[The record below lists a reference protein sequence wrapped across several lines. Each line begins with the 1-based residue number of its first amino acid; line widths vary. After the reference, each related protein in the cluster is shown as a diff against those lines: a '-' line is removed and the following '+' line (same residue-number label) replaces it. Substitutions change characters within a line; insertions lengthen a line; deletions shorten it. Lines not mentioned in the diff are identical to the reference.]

1 MPKAPHQSYKIPVKD
16 YKFTEDMTVDEL
28 VKQMEQA
35 WGFTAG
41 KLATG
46 VNIMEA
52 MINDKKCVKFLS
64 FTADIIATGT
74 RGVIRELVKR
84 KLVDVII
91 TTCGTLD
98 HDVARCSRD
107 YYRGSFIMN
116 DSKLHQEGVNRLG
129 NVLVPNDSYGVVI
142 EKKILPMLEEL
153 YKDGKRELSSIE
165 LNREIGLRCCDET
178 SIAYWAAK
186 NDIPLIVPGPTDGSV
201 GYQLWYFSQDHK
213 DFRLN
218 ILKDEEYLNNLVFDA
233 KRSGALIVGGGIS
246 KHHTIWWNQF
256 KDGLD
261 YVIYVTTAAEWDGS
275 LSGARPRE
283 AVSWGK
289 INEKAKR
296 VMIEGDATTVLPI
309 MTSALISRLAKKEN
323 KKP

>member
-1 MPKAPHQSYKIPVKD
+1 MAKNSHEGHKIPVKD
-16 YKFTEDMTVDEL
+16 YEFTENMTVDEL
-28 VKQMEQA
+28 VNQMELA

-64 FTADIIATGT
+64 FTADIVATGT

-107 YYRGSFIMN
+107 YYKGSFIMS
-116 DSKLHQEGVNRLG
+116 DSKLYHEGVNRLG

-142 EKKILPMLEEL
+142 EKAILRLLEQL
-153 YKDGKRELSSIE
+153 YKEGKKELSTIE

-186 NDIPLIVPGPTDGSV
+186 NNIPIIVPGPTDGSV
-201 GYQLWYFSQDHK
+201 GYQLWFFSQDHK
-213 DFRLN
+213 DFRIN
-218 ILKDEEYLNNLVFDA
+218 ILKDEEYLNNLVFDS
-233 KRSGALIVGGGIS
+233 KKSGALIVGGGIS

-261 YVIYVTTAAEWDGS
+261 YVIYITTADEWDGS

-289 INEKAKR
+289 INEKAR
-296 VMIEGDATTVLPI
+296 RIMIEGDATMVMPV
-309 MTSALISRLAKKEN
+309 MMCALISRLSKK
-323 KKP
+323 K